1 MDIQDFEFTGKDKFS
16 IKKAKTSIPDI
27 YKDKADYEARLTG
40 YHAEIDALQTM
51 MYAHNRYSM
60 LVIFQAIDA
69 AGKDSTIKNVFSGV
83 NPQGVHVSAFKR
95 PSDTELDHDYMWR
108 TTKCLPERGQIGVF
122 NRSYYEEVLIVKVHP
137 EMLTNYQKIPME
149 FRENMD
155 MLWENRYQDISN
167 FEHFLHRN
175 GTRIVKIFLNISK
188 EEQAERF
195 LSRLEDLS
203 KNWKFSAADLKE
215 REHWDAYMQA
225 YQDAINATASKDT
238 PWYVVPGNDKKNAR
252 LIIAE
257 IILKNL
263 KEMDMAFPTLDVTQ
277 KTEIEKYKEQLK
289 KELKK

>member
-1 MDIQDFEFTGKDKFS
+1 MNIQEFRFTGKNKFS
-16 IKKAKTSIPDI
+16 IKKAKTSISDI
-27 YKDKADYEARLTG
+27 YKDKADYEARLAS
-40 YHAEIDALQTM
+40 YHVQIDALQTM
-51 MYAHNRYSM
+51 MYADNHYSI
-60 LVIFQAIDA
+60 LVVFQAIDA
-69 AGKDSTIKNVFSGV
+69 AGKDSTIKNVFSGI
-83 NPQGVHVSAFKR
+83 NPQGVHVSTFKR
-95 PSDTELDHDYMWR
+95 PSETELDHDYMWR

-195 LSRLEDLS
+195 LSRLEDPS
-203 KNWKFSAADLKE
+203 KNWKFAAADLKE
-215 REHWDAYMQA
+215 REYWDDYMQA
-225 YQDAINATASKDT
+225 YEDAINATASEQA

-252 LIIAE
+252 LIVSE
-257 IILKNL
+257 ILLQTL
-263 KEMDMAFPTLDVTQ
+263 KEMDMAFPTLDEKQTA
-277 KTEIEKYKEQLK
+277 EIEKYKLLLRK
-289 KELKK
+289 G